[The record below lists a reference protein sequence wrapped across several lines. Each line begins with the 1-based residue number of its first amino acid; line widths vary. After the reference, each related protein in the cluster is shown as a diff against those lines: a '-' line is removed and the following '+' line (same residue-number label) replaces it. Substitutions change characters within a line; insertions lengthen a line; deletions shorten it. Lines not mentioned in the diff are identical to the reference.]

1 MEMSSSAFAN
11 GRRAID
17 LAWTGPRRRDGSK
30 YLRTVSSGERNPS
43 IGHRH
48 LALQQQN
55 AKAGVNLTD
64 PEIGAPDADGG
75 DWRCEAQAMAPHAA
89 GSEPDG
95 TLEKSDNVPPLLS

>member
-17 LAWTGPRRRDGSK
+17 LAWTGPRRRNGSK

-55 AKAGVNLTD
+55 AKAGANLTD
-64 PEIGAPDADGG
+64 PEIGALDADGG
-75 DWRCEAQAMAPHAA
+75 DW
-89 GSEPDG
+89 
-95 TLEKSDNVPPLLS
+95 